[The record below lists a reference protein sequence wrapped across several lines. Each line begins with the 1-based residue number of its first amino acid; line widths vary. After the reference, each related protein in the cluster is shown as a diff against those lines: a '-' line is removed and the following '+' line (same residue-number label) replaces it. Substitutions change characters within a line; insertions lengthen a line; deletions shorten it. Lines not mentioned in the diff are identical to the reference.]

1 VFDTKT
7 PAGLARWLGAEFSA
21 QPGTTGSVESEVD
34 SLERLF
40 LDAVF
45 TDKILEMRAMLKAV
59 AALRPSFEATAE
71 LEEPSLPV
79 TLSAGTAE
87 PRLICIPTPTANG
100 GVQQYVSLAAHF
112 RGSREVLALPLTG
125 FAAGERL
132 PANPEVAVRSVAES
146 ALLAA
151 DGHPFVMLGHSAGG
165 SLAYAAAAM
174 IESTWGI
181 TPAAIVLLD
190 TLSFKHGA
198 DEGVDFG
205 DLVRLNFA
213 LLAQSPIRLT
223 NSRLSA
229 MGRWMTVLDS
239 LEVKPTSAPVLE
251 VRCTKPV
258 TEGQD
263 VSALLDRGPLV
274 EAATIR
280 LIDADHVSLAQE
292 DSAATAKI
300 IEEWLS
306 SAEVTPR

>member
-1 VFDTKT
+1 
-7 PAGLARWLGAEFSA
+7 
-21 QPGTTGSVESEVD
+21 
-34 SLERLF
+34 
-40 LDAVF
+40 
-45 TDKILEMRAMLKAV
+45 
-59 AALRPSFEATAE
+59 
-71 LEEPSLPV
+71 
-79 TLSAGTAE
+79 
-87 PRLICIPTPTANG
+87 
-100 GVQQYVSLAAHF
+100 
-112 RGSREVLALPLTG
+112 
-125 FAAGERL
+125 
-132 PANPEVAVRSVAES
+132 
-146 ALLAA
+146 
-151 DGHPFVMLGHSAGG
+151 MLGHSAGG